1 MSFLLQHILW
11 TATGAFIG
19 AAAWSAVAWL
29 LEVLRWRWIIRR
41 ALRGSRHYDHL
52 VNTLED

>member
-19 AAAWSAVAWL
+19 AAVWSAVARL